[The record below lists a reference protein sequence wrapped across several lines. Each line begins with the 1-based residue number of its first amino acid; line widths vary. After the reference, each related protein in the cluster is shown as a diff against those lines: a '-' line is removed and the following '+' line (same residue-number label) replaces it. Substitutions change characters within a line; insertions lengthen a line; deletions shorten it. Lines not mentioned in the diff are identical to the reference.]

1 MLKASLGLNNLRIML
16 PMISSV
22 GEVDEALHLIYRAHA
37 EAEEEGYKVDM
48 PQVGVM
54 IEVPAAVYQISDL
67 GQRVDFLSVGSND
80 LTQYLL
86 AVDRNNPRV
95 ADLYQSFHPA
105 VLTALYK
112 IAQDA
117 KAINKPVSI
126 CGELAGNPAGAVI
139 LMAMGFEMLSM
150 NASNLPKVKSVIR
163 GVTLE
168 WAQELLAEIMQLENA
183 QVIAATVELALEKI
197 GLGRMIGPGRN

>member
-1 MLKASLGLNNLRIML
+1 MLKASHGLNNLRIML

-37 EAEEEGYKVDM
+37 ETEEDGIHVAM
-48 PQVGVM
+48 PEIGVM
-54 IEVPAAVYQISDL
+54 IEVPAAVYQIKDL

-95 ADLYQSFHPA
+95 ADLYHSFHPA
-105 VLTALYK
+105 VLTALAK
-112 IAQDA
+112 IAEDA
-117 KAINKPVSI
+117 KAINKPVSV
-126 CGELAGNPAGAVI
+126 CGELAGNPAGAII
-139 LMAMGFEMLSM
+139 LMAMGYDMLSM

-163 GVTLE
+163 GVSQE
-168 WAQELLAEIMQLENA
+168 WAQSLLAEVMQLENA
-183 QVIAATVELALEKI
+183 HVIAATIELALENV

>member
-1 MLKASLGLNNLRIML
+1 
-16 PMISSV
+16 
-22 GEVDEALHLIYRAHA
+22 
-37 EAEEEGYKVDM
+37 
-48 PQVGVM
+48 M
-54 IEVPAAVYQISDL
+54 IEVPASVYQISDL

-95 ADLYQSFHPA
+95 ADLYNSFHPA
-105 VLTALYK
+105 VLTALNK

-117 KAINKPVSI
+117 KAINKPISI

-139 LMAMGFEMLSM
+139 LMAMGYEMLSM

-163 GVTLE
+163 GVTQE
-168 WAQELLAEIMQLENA
+168 WAKELLAEVMQLENA
-183 QVIAATVELALEKI
+183 QVITATIELALEKV

>member
-1 MLKASLGLNNLRIML
+1 M
-16 PMISSV
+16 V
-22 GEVDEALHLIYRAHA
+22 
-37 EAEEEGYKVDM
+37 
-48 PQVGVM
+48 
-54 IEVPAAVYQISDL
+54 EVPAAVYQIRDL

-95 ADLYQSFHPA
+95 ADLYDSFHPA

-112 IAQDA
+112 VAQDA

-126 CGELAGNPAGAVI
+126 CGELAGNPAGAII
-139 LMAMGFEMLSM
+139 LMAMGYEMLSM

-163 GVTLE
+163 GVTLA
-168 WAQELLAEIMQLENA
+168 WAEELLAEIMQLEDA
-183 QVIAATVELALEKI
+183 QVIAATVELALEKV
-197 GLGRMIGPGRN
+197 GLGRMIGLGRS